1 MEFYIKRRFFTD
13 DTTIGK
19 FYAEDVF
26 LGWILEDKDR
36 DANRDGDLSDP
47 GEQKVYAETAIPRGR
62 YPFKITHSP
71 KFGKLLPE
79 IQNVPGF
86 SGIRVHPGNT
96 KKDTAGCPLPGR
108 YPDGADSVVE
118 STVTF
123 NAIFGVLKAAEEAG
137 EENFITVE

>member
-1 MEFYIKRRFFTD
+1 MEFYIKRRFFAK
-13 DTTIGK
+13 DTAISK

-62 YPFKITHSP
+62 YPLKITHSP

-79 IQNVPGF
+79 IQNVQGF
-86 SGIRVHPGNT
+86 SGIRIHPGNT

-108 YPDGADSVVE
+108 YPDGTDSVVE
-118 STVTF
+118 STVTY
-123 NAIFGVLKAAEEAG
+123 NAFFGILKAAEQAG